1 MVLGLFL
8 AAFGSLIADASHL
21 VRPDTATQTDAIASD
36 MAHPSKREPSR
47 VVVIDV
53 RRDSVSASASADGG
67 SFLPPPAHWSFPADA
82 PGAYRFVVPGGT
94 AGTGASPF
102 QPRAPPAAA

>member
-21 VRPDTATQTDAIASD
+21 VRPDVATHTDAIGSD
-36 MAHPSKREPSR
+36 MAHPTKREPSR
-47 VVVIDV
+47 IVVVDI
-53 RRDSVSASASADGG
+53 RRDSAPASASADGG
-67 SFLPPPAHWSFPADA
+67 SFLPPPARWSFPADA
-82 PGAYRFVVPGGT
+82 PGTYRFVVPGGT